1 MPNDTITPHPS
12 HSPRAYQIKVAGR
25 LSETW
30 AEWFDGLTITHT
42 DQDETLLTGRV
53 VDQAALQGLLKKI
66 RDLGLPLLS
75 VNPVEPSTSDEGGT
89 AHEPSPKE

>member
-1 MPNDTITPHPS
+1 MPNDAITPPQS

-42 DQDETLLTGRV
+42 DHDETLLTGRI

-75 VNPVEPSTSDEGGT
+75 INPVEPAAPDGGE
-89 AHEPSPKE
+89 APDPSPKE

>member
-1 MPNDTITPHPS
+1 MANDAITPPQF
-12 HSPRAYQIKVAGR
+12 HSPQAYQIKVSGR

-30 AEWFDGLTITHT
+30 AEWFGGLTITHT
-42 DQDETLLTGRV
+42 DHDETLLTGRI

-75 VNPVEPSTSDEGGT
+75 VNPVEPNTPDAGDPT
-89 AHEPSPKE
+89 HDLSPKE

>member
-1 MPNDTITPHPS
+1 MPNDAITPPQS

-30 AEWFDGLTITHT
+30 AEWFDGLTVTVT
-42 DQDETLLTGRV
+42 ENDETLITGWV
-53 VDQAALQGLLKKI
+53 VDQAALQGLLKKV

-75 VNPVEPSTSDEGGT
+75 VNPVEPTTPAAGDT
-89 AHEPSPKE
+89 ARDISPKE

>member
-1 MPNDTITPHPS
+1 MPNDAITSPQS

-42 DQDETLLTGRV
+42 DHDETLLTGRI

-75 VNPVEPSTSDEGGT
+75 INPVEPAAPDSGEAPD
-89 AHEPSPKE
+89 PSPKE

>member
-1 MPNDTITPHPS
+1 MPNDTIPPHPS
-12 HSPRAYQIKVAGR
+12 HSPRAYQIKVSGR

-75 VNPVEPSTSDEGGT
+75 VNPFEPNTSDKGGT